1 MPDLTKVQLKWLKDL
16 GNRMDFLEGR
26 VAAQAR
32 YIDNLRG
39 QQAQLGRQVNGRV
52 VLPHIDKDNAK
63 ARAEAIRSTAT

>member
-1 MPDLTKVQLKWLKDL
+1 MTDLTPVQLKWLKDL